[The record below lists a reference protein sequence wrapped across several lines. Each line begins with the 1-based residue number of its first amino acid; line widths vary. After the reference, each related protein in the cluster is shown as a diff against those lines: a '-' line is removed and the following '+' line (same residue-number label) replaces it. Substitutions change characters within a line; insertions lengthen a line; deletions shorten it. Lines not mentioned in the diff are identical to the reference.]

1 MKDVS
6 PQSAAAAGSLDVEET
21 DQSSEQEPILAGTLF
36 LTLIFLMMVFGF
48 WIVMYLTLLNL

>member
-6 PQSAAAAGSLDVEET
+6 PQNAATARSLDVEEA

-36 LTLIFLMMVFGF
+36 LTLIFLMMIFGF
-48 WIVMYLTLLNL
+48 WIVMYITLLNL